1 MCGMPDPK
9 HCCLDIEIGVIQE
22 FCIHWIDSCIEF
34 FHPRYSFG
42 TCFLQIA
49 PPNMSNLRIHTVG
62 RHHAIA
68 DTHVNT
74 FLWSTWKFWF
84 ETLESR
90 LTWVVSNASDV
101 WWWKKTAFESSKICG
116 AKWNYTSIDPKQFTG
131 SKFRLKPVI
140 LISECFCSRCG
151 HTNQHP
157 PPTWR
162 ETTGDNGR
170 QRETRP
176 LQSPR
181 SRPHQ
186 PTPTPHMKGN
196 NRRQRETRP
205 LQSLRW
211 RPHQPTPTPHM
222 KGDNRTQ
229 RETTGDKTT
238 SEPKKPTTP
247 TNTRPPHEGRQ
258 PETMG
263 DNGRQDH
270 FRAQEADHTNQHPP
284 PTWRETTGDNGRQDH
299 FRA

>member
-101 WWWKKTAFESSKICG
+101 WWWKKKTVFESSKICG
-116 AKWNYTSIDPKQFTG
+116 AKVG
-131 SKFRLKPVI
+131 ELKC
-140 LISECFCSRCG
+140 LTF
-151 HTNQHP
+151 
-157 PPTWR
+157 
-162 ETTGDNGR
+162 
-170 QRETRP
+170 
-176 LQSPR
+176 
-181 SRPHQ
+181 
-186 PTPTPHMKGN
+186 
-196 NRRQRETRP
+196 
-205 LQSLRW
+205 
-211 RPHQPTPTPHM
+211 
-222 KGDNRTQ
+222 
-229 RETTGDKTT
+229 
-238 SEPKKPTTP
+238 
-247 TNTRPPHEGRQ
+247 EGKSVARFV
-258 PETMG
+258 TLKIKAKIFH
-263 DNGRQDH
+263 RK
-270 FRAQEADHTNQHPP
+270 
-284 PTWRETTGDNGRQDH
+284 
-299 FRA
+299 